1 MRIDRLTV
9 AIRPRKHW
17 EAADLGVR
25 LLRDSQAEVLR
36 LWCCLMAPLLAALVW
51 LEHSTGRLIGLY
63 VLWWL
68 KPLLDYA
75 VLWVLS
81 RAVFGEKVTLGA
93 SLAAIPGFFNK
104 GLLGALTLRRFSLS
118 RAYVL
123 PVRLLEDLKSPA
135 LDERIRLMR
144 HHQTG
149 RARWLIQIC
158 MAAEMAVFFSLLSML
173 VWMTPALQDIKVV
186 SDFLEAQAGDWKR
199 DVLVLIYGLTITL
212 VEPFYV
218 AAGFMLYLNRRT
230 DLEAWDIEI
239 AFRRLAERIS
249 PAGRD

>member
-17 EAADLGVR
+17 EAADLGVH

-93 SLAAIPGFFNK
+93 SLERGLCFVSALATK
-104 GLLGALTLRRFSLS
+104 GLRRGGHSDADPVHHRNGCRCRGRWYVGIVACGQERCDDDCRHVHRVDAGHVALAEWSG
-118 RAYVL
+118 RAQLTPRVH
-123 PVRLLEDLKSPA
+123 EDLDA
-135 LDERIRLMR
+135 
-144 HHQTG
+144 T
-149 RARWLIQIC
+149 
-158 MAAEMAVFFSLLSML
+158 V
-173 VWMTPALQDIKVV
+173 
-186 SDFLEAQAGDWKR
+186 
-199 DVLVLIYGLTITL
+199 
-212 VEPFYV
+212 
-218 AAGFMLYLNRRT
+218 
-230 DLEAWDIEI
+230 
-239 AFRRLAERIS
+239 
-249 PAGRD
+249 